1 MRARF
6 VLGGTLVSALAAAAA
21 MTQARPAQACGGCF
35 HSPPPPMQVATVI
48 TGHRM
53 AFSISP
59 QQSVLWDQIEYT
71 GSPQD
76 FAWVLPVHAGAQ
88 IQLSHDEFF
97 AALDAISTP
106 VITGP
111 TPNCGN
117 GGGGGG
123 SGFSCMGS
131 SASSA
136 GSAAFNS
143 SGGGEDGNG
152 VQVVSQSVVGPYDT
166 VTLRSTNPN
175 ALYDWLVANK
185 YDVPASTR
193 PIIDAYV
200 REQFDFIAL
209 RLAPGE
215 GVQAMQPVR
224 VVTPGAGL
232 SLPLRMVAA
241 GAGANVG
248 ITLYVVSDGRYQ
260 LQNFPNGTVDASKLV
275 WQHVQNQSNYAALA
289 SQVMQGNGGRTWLT
303 EFAQPTT
310 LYGSPGQYA
319 GGGGYSCG
327 SVGGG
332 GGGVN
337 YYGGGQ
343 SLAEVYFAQCLCQG
357 STVCP
362 QFGTHAAGAAD
373 ASEASTEGGADDG
386 GGADGGGT
394 ADTGAAEDAAAADS
408 GSGSNDD
415 AGIQPPDAACGTSA
429 CSGYDDLDV
438 AAVGLDPS
446 STWVTRL
453 RAVLPASALATDLVV
468 EAAPSQTAVSNQLT
482 ASVYDDPTY
491 DPCPNSSGGACAM
504 GDASPWLEGRTLVA
518 GSIAFLVA
526 SFVRRRRAARRRAS

>member
-6 VLGGTLVSALAAAAA
+6 VLGGTFVAALAATAAVLP
-21 MTQARPAQACGGCF
+21 ARPARACGGCF
-35 HSPPPPMQVATVI
+35 HPPPPPMQVATVI

-59 QQSVLWDQIEYT
+59 QQSVLWDQIEYS

-88 IQLSHDEFF
+88 LQLSHDEFF
-97 AALDAISTP
+97 AALDAMTTP

-117 GGGGGG
+117 GSSGG
-123 SGFSCMGS
+123 FACGS
-131 SASSA
+131 SASNGSGAGFAASA
-136 GSAAFNS
+136 
-143 SGGGEDGNG
+143 SGGAGNGGSG
-152 VQVVSQSVVGPYDT
+152 VQVLSQSVVGPYDT

-200 REQFDFIAL
+200 AEKFDFIAL

-248 ITLYVVSDGRYQ
+248 ITLYVISDGRYQ
-260 LQNFPNGTVDASKLV
+260 MQNFPNGTVDASKLV
-275 WQHVQNQSNYAALA
+275 WEHTQNESNYTALA
-289 SQVMQGNGGRTWLT
+289 AQVMQGSGGRTWLT
-303 EFAQPTT
+303 EFAQNTS
-310 LYGSPGQYA
+310 LYGSASQYA
-319 GGGGYSCG
+319 SGGGYSCG
-327 SVGGG
+327 GFGAGGAAG
-332 GGGVN
+332 GAGGVN
-337 YYGGGQ
+337 YYGGAQ
-343 SLAEVYFAQCLCQG
+343 SLAAMYFAQCLCEG

-362 QFGTHAAGAAD
+362 QGFFVDAAGEAAAD
-373 ASEASTEGGADDG
+373 DAGDGATGD
-386 GGADGGGT
+386 
-394 ADTGAAEDAAAADS
+394 GAAEAEAPGDS
-408 GSGSNDD
+408 GTDAQGD
-415 AGIQPPDAACGTSA
+415 AGSITAPDAACGASA
-429 CSGYDDLDV
+429 CDGFDDLDV
-438 AAVGLDPS
+438 AATGLDPN
-446 STWVTRL
+446 STWVTRM
-453 RAVLPASALATDLVV
+453 RAVLPSSALSTDIVV
-468 EAAPSQTAVSNQLT
+468 EASPSQKPMSNQLT

-491 DPCPNSSGGACAM
+491 DPCGNNGGGCAM
-504 GDASPWLEGRTLVA
+504 SDASPWLDGRALVV
-518 GSIAFLVA
+518 GGLAFLG
-526 SFVRRRRAARRRAS
+526 SSLVRRRRAARRRAS